1 MIKEISNR
9 VFYANKLSF
18 NLADKNVCTLQIILI
33 ISKLTL
39 ESIDYFFDYCVPVS
53 YGYVI
58 NKTQHYVEPNIT
70 SIIK

>member
-39 ESIDYFFDYCVPVS
+39 ESIDYFLITVYPFPMDMLLTKHD
-53 YGYVI
+53 I
-58 NKTQHYVEPNIT
+58 MWNKI
-70 SIIK
+70 

>member
-39 ESIDYFFDYCVPVS
+39 ESIDYFFDYCVLVS
-53 YGYVI
+53 YG
-58 NKTQHYVEPNIT
+58 
-70 SIIK
+70 